1 MIADML
7 NIFFANI
14 GKDLA
19 FSIPNVGMSQSKATG
34 RFSIPVTIFK
44 ILKTDISK
52 PLEVLFNACF
62 ETGIVPD
69 SFKLANVIPIYT
81 KGSQNCLS
89 NYLPISL
96 LSGFNK
102 WP

>member
-7 NIFFANI
+7 NNYFANI

-34 RFSIPVTIFK
+34 RFRIPVTIFK

-52 PLEVLFNACF
+52 RM
-62 ETGIVPD
+62 
-69 SFKLANVIPIYT
+69 
-81 KGSQNCLS
+81 KG
-89 NYLPISL
+89 
-96 LSGFNK
+96 
-102 WP
+102 